1 MFYNSEAIG
10 KDYRLEIQ
18 NRINSNREERRV
30 NEQNEYLSFSEK
42 KYELRKLREEYE
54 LFQNNTKDYLVS
66 EGINY
71 IVSKVVKAIT
81 ENNTNITMNNILPI
95 CKSTVINFVRENGAD
110 NIVDDICTKTL
121 FLNEF
126 SEILCETYSNIME
139 KCNPEDKTTFC
150 IKNSDNDKFYRSLDT
165 LNGDQMSERIG
176 KRVSM
181 AIDNFIQNN
190 VNDKLDMEEL
200 AEKIKE
206 KADKYKNKDEVAQE
220 FTKIYKGTI
229 LEKQEGRNKNILE
242 SMINKMTRTI
252 LTDEEL
258 KTSYVN
264 ESGKLDTSSIIETA
278 IGMYAVLETLNS
290 LRFKEANADYISE
303 VLSGIN

>member
-18 NRINSNREERRV
+18 DRINSNIKEQRI

-42 KYELRKLREEYE
+42 KYELRKLREKYE
-54 LFQNNTKDYLVS
+54 QFQNNTKDYLLT

-71 IVSKVVKAIT
+71 IVDKVVRNIS
-81 ENNTNITMNNILPI
+81 ENNINIDSNNMLPI
-95 CKSTVINFVRENGAD
+95 CKSTILNFVKENGAD
-110 NIVDDICTKTL
+110 NIVDNICTKTL

-126 SEILCETYSNIME
+126 SNVVCEAYSNIME

-165 LNGDQMSERIG
+165 LDGDQMSDKIG

-181 AIDNFIQNN
+181 AIDNLVQNN

-206 KADKYKNKDEVAQE
+206 KADQYKNKDEVAQE

-229 LEKQEGRNKNILE
+229 LEKQESRNKNILE
-242 SMINKMTRTI
+242 SMVNKMTRAI
-252 LTDEEL
+252 LTDKEL

-278 IGMYAVLETLNS
+278 IGMYTVLETLNT
-290 LRFKEANADYISE
+290 LRFKEVDANYISE